1 MTRGIEN
8 ILFTSFI
15 GLVIIVAL
23 FISLD
28 WPVRASIVILLLG
41 SIGIVLTATQL
52 VFDFKVL
59 RGDRQRAEKPT
70 FEVAALEHQGR
81 WGSLEIWAWLWG
93 LFFAIHLI
101 GMPIALPLF
110 VFLYQT
116 LAGAD
121 QPPRGCRRV
130 SLAYSSSYSVRSR
143 NPGSGSYSAS
153 GFGPRPRN
161 TAGKIKRRLVVVSTV
176 YGRHQSAIRR
186 DGRTPRL

>member
-15 GLVIIVAL
+15 GLVVVVAL

-41 SIGIVLTATQL
+41 SIGIVLTVIQL
-52 VFDFKVL
+52 ALDLKTL
-59 RGDRQRAEKPT
+59 GRGERNAARPT

-110 VFLYQT
+110 VFLYTKLYGGSWTTALT
-116 LAGAD
+116 LAGATW
-121 QPPRGCRRV
+121 
-130 SLAYSSSYSVRSR
+130 
-143 NPGSGSYSAS
+143 
-153 GFGPRPRN
+153 GF
-161 TAGKIKRRLVVVSTV
+161 L
-176 YGRHQSAIRR
+176 YGVFEQLLHVPWPKPWLGFLLPS
-186 DGRTPRL
+186 

>member
-15 GLVIIVAL
+15 GLIIIVAL
-23 FISLD
+23 LISLD

-110 VFLYQT
+110 VFLYTKLYGGSWTTALT
-116 LAGAD
+116 LAGATW
-121 QPPRGCRRV
+121 
-130 SLAYSSSYSVRSR
+130 
-143 NPGSGSYSAS
+143 
-153 GFGPRPRN
+153 GF
-161 TAGKIKRRLVVVSTV
+161 L
-176 YGRHQSAIRR
+176 YGVFEQLLHVPWPKPWLGFLLPS
-186 DGRTPRL
+186 